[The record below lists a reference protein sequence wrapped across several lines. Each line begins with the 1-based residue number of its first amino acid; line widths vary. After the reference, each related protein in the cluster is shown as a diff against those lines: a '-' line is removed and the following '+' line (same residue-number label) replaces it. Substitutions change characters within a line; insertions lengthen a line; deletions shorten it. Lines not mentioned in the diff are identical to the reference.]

1 VQFSQIPGLS
11 SLKETLRQSVVNNH
25 VSHAQLFYGQEG
37 GVQLAMALA
46 YATYINCE
54 QKLPDD
60 SCGQC
65 ASCLKYNK
73 LIHPDLHFVFPITS
87 TKKVKASEGSD
98 KPTAD
103 SFMVYWREF
112 VEKHVFGSLAT
123 WHHVIDAEKNQ
134 QAIISAE
141 EARKIVTKISLK
153 AYEATYKVMC
163 IWLPEYMNETSAN
176 AILKI
181 LEEPPAKT
189 LFLMVSND
197 PNKLLATIRS
207 RAVGVHVPLL
217 ETPTMVQYLE
227 SALSITEQEAQ
238 SVAKQA
244 DGNILKALEVY
255 NNSNQELH
263 QQFENWMRA
272 SFKVNIS
279 GLISLSDEFDT
290 ATKTDQKELL
300 AYALEMFRES
310 FLYKHNILELQLLDG
325 EKQAFVQNFSKV
337 IHPDKY
343 AQINLL
349 VSNTMYHLERNARA
363 KMQFLDLSLQ
373 LARLF
378 QR

>member
-1 VQFSQIPGLS
+1 
-11 SLKETLRQSVVNNH
+11 
-25 VSHAQLFYGQEG
+25 
-37 GVQLAMALA
+37 
-46 YATYINCE
+46 
-54 QKLPDD
+54 
-60 SCGQC
+60 
-65 ASCLKYNK
+65 
-73 LIHPDLHFVFPITS
+73 
-87 TKKVKASEGSD
+87 
-98 KPTAD
+98 
-103 SFMVYWREF
+103 
-112 VEKHVFGSLAT
+112 
-123 WHHVIDAEKNQ
+123 
-134 QAIISAE
+134 
-141 EARKIVTKISLK
+141 
-153 AYEATYKVMC
+153 
-163 IWLPEYMNETSAN
+163 
-176 AILKI
+176 
-181 LEEPPAKT
+181 
-189 LFLMVSND
+189 
-197 PNKLLATIRS
+197 
-207 RAVGVHVPLL
+207 VPLL